1 MIESVCEDVDVELE
15 VSGNVRLETVGE
27 IAKTGVT
34 YVSCGA
40 LTHSFEAMDI
50 SLKIKTKNKS

>member
-1 MIESVCEDVDVELE
+1 MIKSVYVDVDVELE
-15 VSGNVRLETVGE
+15 VSGNVRLETVGA

-34 YVSCGA
+34 HVSCGA

-50 SLKIKTKNKS
+50 SLKIKTKNKK